1 MNNFPHIQKALGVS
15 AIMFGAPLM
24 VAGALLQNFILWCG
38 GAAILVVAL
47 GAIIA
52 INETAWRK
60 LRREKIKMYCVCS
73 KEALD
78 KMKGIRGK
86 MITQGGHA
94 YLHAFWDAEKRF
106 PNLAKAYQLTDHA
119 YKITLVVPTEAD
131 LIVLQE
137 SYRDICGVSL
147 VKDAGFTV
155 FKNEDGSP
163 RPTITYLGL
172 GPITESMI
180 KDDLAPKTGPKTL
193 T

>member
-1 MNNFPHIQKALGVS
+1 MNAKQLNQCAYIFA
-15 AIMFGAPLM
+15 
-24 VAGALLQNFILWCG
+24 
-38 GAAILVVAL
+38 LVVLFPMTFVGAFIRQPVLTAGGLIAMLAL
-47 GAIIA
+47 IGGVVWM
-52 INETAWRK
+52 NERAWRRLK
-60 LRREKIKMYCVCS
+60 SEKIKMYCICS

-78 KMKGIRGK
+78 QMKGIRGK

-94 YLHAFWDAEKRF
+94 YLHAFWDAEDRF
-106 PNLAKAYQLTDHA
+106 PDLARAYRETSHA

-131 LIVLQE
+131 LQRLMD
-137 SYRDICGVSL
+137 SYRDVCGVSL

-163 RPTITYLGL
+163 KPTVTYLGL

-180 KDDLAPKTGPKTL
+180 KEDLAPKTGPKPL